1 MKRINTLNTLI
12 MLATALVLVIGCS
25 GGNQQAE
32 ANKIVDTANKKLDE
46 TKEMY
51 SKTESRNSALFSANI
66 QTIQQLFAYK
76 SKMAGEAKSIV
87 ADYEKVSDNLK
98 DIAKQYD
105 EISRLNVDE
114 KYKEYAK
121 LKSDEFAKRA
131 EAVGVRKGNA
141 LAFAEID
148 NPRTMTAKFEENNNK
163 SDRLFKD
170 AEDIAGKAKKIEE
183 DNKEIFKQS

>member
-1 MKRINTLNTLI
+1 MTRLNKFNTL
-12 MLATALVLVIGCS
+12 LVLAMAITLVLACS

-46 TKEMY
+46 TKDLY
-51 SKTESRNSALFSANI
+51 SKTEARNSTLFSANI

-76 SKMAGEAKSIV
+76 ARMGSEAKSIV
-87 ADYEKVSDNLK
+87 TDYEKIADSLK

-105 EISRLNVDE
+105 EISRLNVDD

-121 LKSDEFAKRA
+121 LKSDEYAKRA

-141 LAFAEID
+141 QAFGEID
-148 NPRTMTAKFEENNNK
+148 DPRILTAKFEENNTK
-163 SDRLFKD
+163 SDKLFKD

-183 DNKEIFKQS
+183 DNKEIFKQT

>member
-1 MKRINTLNTLI
+1 MKRINKFNTL
-12 MLATALVLVIGCS
+12 LVLSIAITLVIGCS

-46 TKEMY
+46 TKDLY
-51 SKTESRNSALFSANI
+51 SKTEARNSTLFSANI
-66 QTIQQLFAYK
+66 QTIQQLFYYK
-76 SKMAGEAKSIV
+76 AKMGSEAKSIV
-87 ADYEKVSDNLK
+87 TDYEKVADNLK

-105 EISRLNVDE
+105 EISRLNVDD

-141 LAFAEID
+141 QAFAEID
-148 NPRTMTAKFEENNNK
+148 DPKILTAKFAENNTK
-163 SDRLFKD
+163 SDKLFKD
-170 AEDIAGKAKKIEE
+170 AEDTAGKAKKIEE
-183 DNKEIFKQS
+183 DNKEIFKQA

>member
-1 MKRINTLNTLI
+1 MKRINTLNTLL
-12 MLATALVLVIGCS
+12 MLATAFVLIIGCS

-46 TKEMY
+46 TKELY
-51 SKTESRNSALFSANI
+51 SKTEARNSTLFSANI
-66 QTIQQLFAYK
+66 QTVQQLFSYK
-76 SKMAGEAKSIV
+76 AKMGGEAKSIV
-87 ADYEKVSDNLK
+87 ADYEKVAENLK

-105 EISRLNVDE
+105 EISRLKVDD

-148 NPRTMTAKFEENNNK
+148 NPKTMTEKFGENNTK
-163 SDRLFKD
+163 SDKLFKD